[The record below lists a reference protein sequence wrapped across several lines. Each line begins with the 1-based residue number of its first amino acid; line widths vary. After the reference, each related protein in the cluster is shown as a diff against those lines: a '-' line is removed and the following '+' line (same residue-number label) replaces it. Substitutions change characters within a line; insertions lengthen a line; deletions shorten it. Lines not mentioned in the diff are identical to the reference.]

1 MCDYSLHGIEN
12 RLAVEGEILVVHRFY
27 TGSKGLTSPS
37 YLQSDTRSK
46 NFLALLAESFVKPS
60 SECAVCIP
68 DGAELILTGI
78 PQSLQFSAG
87 VLSAEVVIFRQQ
99 SLEDATHRDAVEFS
113 NGQILLLQEL
123 EEGQRVGV
131 VALSSEAAM
140 RRALELLRHRLTR
153 KLRAYTETHRLG
165 GACTL
170 KPHPSGVSSPF
181 TKIPISTARNS
192 GSIRIKSDAASIR
205 EKA

>member
-46 NFLALLAESFVKPS
+46 SFLSILAENFVRPS

-78 PQSLQFSAG
+78 PESLQFSAG
-87 VLSAEVVIFRQQ
+87 VLGTEIVVFRQQ
-99 SLEDATHRDAVEFS
+99 SLDEATHRDAIEFS
-113 NGQILLLQEL
+113 NGKLILLQEL
-123 EEGQRVGV
+123 DEGQRVGV
-131 VALSSEAAM
+131 VALSAETAAM
-140 RRALELLRHRLTR
+140 RREAL
-153 KLRAYTETHRLG
+153 
-165 GACTL
+165 
-170 KPHPSGVSSPF
+170 
-181 TKIPISTARNS
+181 NS
-192 GSIRIKSDAASIR
+192 YVIV
-205 EKA
+205 